1 MASVVESASKE
12 VDLKQAESRLAGE
25 SEIRSVLR
33 ACTGAFLIIA
43 AFSLAINLLTFVAP
57 LYMMQLFDRVLSSRS
72 LDTLVMLTLI
82 ACAALAV
89 LSLIDGIRS
98 QMLARIGAWLS
109 DLLGPRIVGGALH
122 AVLRGDGARAGQGL
136 RDLATL
142 RGFLTGPAITP
153 LMDVPWAPIFLL
165 ALFALHPVLGC
176 VGLAGGALLFLLA
189 IANEVLTKRPLQQAG
204 VAAGRTQH
212 RTEAALRNAEVVRS
226 MGMLAGVVR
235 LWQHDN
241 AAASAAQIEAGNRGA
256 LILALSK
263 FLRLTVQTTIMGV
276 GAWLVIEH
284 DVSPGAMFASSF
296 LLGRALAPVENA
308 IGTWRS
314 LVTARVAYRRLGEL
328 LALTPAAEAGMAL
341 PAPAGELRVE
351 GASYV
356 PAGATAPTL
365 RGVSFALAPGQVLG
379 IIGPSAAG
387 KSTLARLI
395 AGSWQ
400 PSTGHVRLDGASM
413 SVWLDAGGSRHV
425 GYLPQDIELFAGTV
439 RENIGRL
446 GEAEAS
452 AVVEAARLAG
462 LHETIMRLPR
472 GYDSEIGEA
481 GLRLSGGQRQ
491 RIGLARALFG
501 NPKLVVLDEPNASLD
516 SDGEAALL
524 DTIAHLKAQ
533 GTTVII
539 IAHRSNVL
547 ALADKLLV
555 LRNGAVDLFGDC
567 GEVIAQL
574 NSAAAAR
581 PRGAIAKPQ
590 AA

>member
-1 MASVVESASKE
+1 
-12 VDLKQAESRLAGE
+12 
-25 SEIRSVLR
+25 
-33 ACTGAFLIIA
+33 
-43 AFSLAINLLTFVAP
+43 
-57 LYMMQLFDRVLSSRS
+57 
-72 LDTLVMLTLI
+72 
-82 ACAALAV
+82 
-89 LSLIDGIRS
+89 
-98 QMLARIGAWLS
+98 
-109 DLLGPRIVGGALH
+109 
-122 AVLRGDGARAGQGL
+122 
-136 RDLATL
+136 
-142 RGFLTGPAITP
+142 
-153 LMDVPWAPIFLL
+153 
-165 ALFALHPVLGC
+165 
-176 VGLAGGALLFLLA
+176 
-189 IANEVLTKRPLQQAG
+189 
-204 VAAGRTQH
+204 
-212 RTEAALRNAEVVRS
+212 
-226 MGMLAGVVR
+226 
-235 LWQHDN
+235 
-241 AAASAAQIEAGNRGA
+241 
-256 LILALSK
+256 
-263 FLRLTVQTTIMGV
+263 
-276 GAWLVIEH
+276 
-284 DVSPGAMFASSF
+284 
-296 LLGRALAPVENA
+296 
-308 IGTWRS
+308 
-314 LVTARVAYRRLGEL
+314 
-328 LALTPAAEAGMAL
+328 MAL

-356 PAGATAPTL
+356 PVGATAPTL
-365 RGVSFALAPGQVLG
+365 RGVSFALAPGQLLG

-400 PSTGHVRLDGASM
+400 PSSGHVRLDGAAI
-413 SVWLDAGGSRHV
+413 SVWLDAGGSRHL

-516 SDGEAALL
+516 SDGEAALI

-533 GTTVII
+533 GTTIVI

-555 LRNGAVDLFGDC
+555 LRNGAVDLFGEC

-574 NSAAAAR
+574 NSAAATR
-581 PRGAIAKPQ
+581 PRGAIAQPQ

>member
-1 MASVVESASKE
+1 
-12 VDLKQAESRLAGE
+12 LNQTRPLAAKD
-25 SEIRSVLR
+25 SEIRKVFR
-33 ACTGAFLIIA
+33 GCTGAFLIIA
-43 AFSLAINLLTFVAP
+43 VFSLAINLLTLVAP

-82 ACAALAV
+82 TCAALAV

-98 QMLARIGAWLS
+98 QILARIGAWLS
-109 DLLGPRIVGGALH
+109 DLLGPRILGGALH
-122 AVLRGDGARAGQGL
+122 AVLRGDSARAGQGL

-165 ALFALHPVLGC
+165 ALFALHPVLGL
-176 VGLAGGALLFLLA
+176 VGLAGGALLFVLA
-189 IANEVLTKRPLQQAG
+189 VANEVLTKRPLQQAG
-204 VAAGRTQH
+204 VASGRTQH

-226 MGMLAGVVR
+226 MGMLAGVIR

-241 AAASAAQIEAGNRGA
+241 AVASAAQIEAGNRGA
-256 LILALSK
+256 LILAVSK

-314 LVTARVAYRRLGEL
+314 LVTARIAYRRLGEL
-328 LALTPAAEAGMAL
+328 LALTPEAAPGMAL

-351 GASYV
+351 GASFV
-356 PAGATAPTL
+356 PVGATAPTL
-365 RGVSFALAPGQVLG
+365 RGVSFTLAPGQVLG

-400 PSTGHVRLDGASM
+400 PSAGHVRLDGAAI
-413 SVWLDAGGSRHV
+413 SVWLDAGGSRHL
-425 GYLPQDIELFAGTV
+425 GYLPQDIELFAGSV

-501 NPKLVVLDEPNASLD
+501 NPRLVVLDEPNASLD

-533 GTTVII
+533 GTTIVI
-539 IAHRSNVL
+539 IAHRANVL

-574 NSAAAAR
+574 NSAAPAP

>member
-1 MASVVESASKE
+1 LKPTKPLANNE
-12 VDLKQAESRLAGE
+12 VRRIFRG
-25 SEIRSVLR
+25 
-33 ACTGAFLIIA
+33 CTSAFLMIA

-72 LDTLVMLTLI
+72 LDTLIMLTLI

-98 QMLARIGAWLS
+98 QMLARIGTWLS
-109 DLLGPRIVGGALH
+109 DRLGPRIVGGALH

-189 IANEVLTKRPLQQAG
+189 LANEVLTKRPLQQAG

-226 MGMLAGVVR
+226 MGMLAGVIR

-314 LVTARVAYRRLGEL
+314 LVTARLAYRRLGEL
-328 LALTPAAEAGMAL
+328 LALTPEAAPGMAL

-365 RGVSFALAPGQVLG
+365 RGVSFALAPGEVLG
-379 IIGPSAAG
+379 VIGPSAAG

-400 PSTGHVRLDGASM
+400 PSAGHVRLDGASL

-501 NPKLVVLDEPNASLD
+501 KPRLVVLDEPNASLD

-533 GTTVII
+533 GTTVVI
-539 IAHRSNVL
+539 IAHRANVL

-574 NSAAAAR
+574 NNAAGR

>member
-1 MASVVESASKE
+1 LNHAK
-12 VDLKQAESRLAGE
+12 SRPAGE
-25 SEIRSVLR
+25 TEIRQVVR
-33 ACTGAFLIIA
+33 ACTVAFLIIG

-72 LDTLVMLTLI
+72 IDTLVMLTLI

-98 QMLARIGAWLS
+98 QILARIGTWLS
-109 DLLGPRIVGGALH
+109 DLLGPRILGGALQ
-122 AVLRGDGARAGQGL
+122 AVLRGDSARAGQGL

-165 ALFALHPVLGC
+165 ALFALHPVLGF
-176 VGLAGGALLFLLA
+176 VGLGGGALLFLLA
-189 IANEVLTKRPLQQAG
+189 IANEMLTKRPLQEAG

-256 LILALSK
+256 LILAVSK

-328 LALTPAAEAGMAL
+328 LALTPAATAGMAL

-400 PSTGHVRLDGASM
+400 PSSGHVRLDGAAI
-413 SVWLDAGGSRHV
+413 SVWLDAGGSRHL
-425 GYLPQDIELFAGTV
+425 GYLPQDVELFAGSV

-501 NPKLVVLDEPNASLD
+501 NPRLVVLDEPNASLD

-524 DTIAHLKAQ
+524 DAIAQLKAN
-533 GTTVII
+533 GTTVVI

-574 NSAAAAR
+574 NGATAAR
-581 PRGAIAKPQ
+581 PRGAIAKQ
-590 AA
+590 QVA

>member
-1 MASVVESASKE
+1 MNHAK
-12 VDLKQAESRLAGE
+12 SRLAGE
-25 SEIRSVLR
+25 TEIRQVLR
-33 ACTGAFLIIA
+33 ACTATFLFIG

-72 LDTLVMLTLI
+72 IDTLVMLTVI

-98 QMLARIGAWLS
+98 QILARIGTWLS
-109 DLLGPRIVGGALH
+109 DLLGPRVLGGALQ

-165 ALFALHPVLGC
+165 ALFTLHPVLGF
-176 VGLAGGALLFLLA
+176 VGLGGGALLFLLA
-189 IANEVLTKRPLQQAG
+189 IANEVLTKRPLQEAG

-256 LILALSK
+256 LILAVSK

-314 LVTARVAYRRLGEL
+314 LVTARIAYRRLGEL
-328 LALTPAAEAGMAL
+328 LALTPTSAPGMAL

-365 RGVSFALAPGQVLG
+365 RGVSFTLAPGQVLG

-400 PSTGHVRLDGASM
+400 PSAGHVRLDGASIA
-413 SVWLDAGGSRHV
+413 VWLDAGGSRHF
-425 GYLPQDIELFAGTV
+425 GYLPQDVELFAGTV

-501 NPKLVVLDEPNASLD
+501 NPRLVVLDEPNASLD
-516 SDGEAALL
+516 SEGEAALL
-524 DTIAHLKAQ
+524 DAIAHLKAQ
-533 GTTVII
+533 GTTVVI

-555 LRNGAVDLFGDC
+555 LRHGAVDLFGDC

-574 NSAAAAR
+574 NGGPAGR
-581 PRGAIAKPQ
+581 PRGAIAKQ
-590 AA
+590 QVA